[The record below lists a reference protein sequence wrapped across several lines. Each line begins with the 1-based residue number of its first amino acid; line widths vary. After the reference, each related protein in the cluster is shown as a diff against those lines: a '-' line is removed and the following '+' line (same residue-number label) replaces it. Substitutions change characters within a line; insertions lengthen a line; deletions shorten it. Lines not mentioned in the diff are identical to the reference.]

1 MTAFAISLF
10 TCSTALETPLP
21 PNFLG
26 SLSLSSNAS
35 NSPVE
40 APLGLAARPTVPSAR
55 VTSASTVGFPRESII
70 SRPYTFSIIYLFIVY
85 LQVRLL

>member
-26 SLSLSSNAS
+26 SLSLNSNAS

-55 VTSASTVGFPRESII
+55 VT
-70 SRPYTFSIIYLFIVY
+70 FSIKYLFIVY